1 MSRKAVWLAL
11 LLVPLAA
18 QAAPLRGLRILHH
31 EALQVVA
38 TDAAGRSLEFDA
50 YGRRFALRL
59 ERNEQLGFVSA
70 ARTPGVEAL
79 RGTVEGAGAGTSVRG
94 SWVRVTRT
102 PAGLYGMFYDGLD
115 LYAIEPA
122 REAAGHVVG
131 TLEAQGNE
139 PVIYRLADTLLPPG
153 EATCG
158 TSMSIDQAIA
168 APAAQ
173 KSITGLQQFQ
183 ALAAELQA
191 LAATLPSRQIQMAV
205 VGDNEF
211 SQLTFTGGLTPEAAI
226 AARFNVV
233 DGIFSS
239 QIGVKILVSDVNVIR
254 AADPFTDTTD
264 PTALL
269 NEVATWRQ
277 ATPAQNS
284 RGLTH
289 LLTGKDL
296 DGTTVGI
303 AFVGAVCRARSGA
316 GLSQGNLSAT
326 NSALVIAHEMGHN
339 FGAIHDGD
347 AGSACE
353 STPLTFLMAPRLNG
367 SSEFSQCS
375 LTSIAPVVS
384 SAACLAPLSVPD
396 ADFDLPAPA
405 RQLRGAAFSYA
416 FNVRS
421 VGAVAVDNVSVS
433 ITLPTAFNGGNAS
446 VTAGAACTAAA
457 NVLTCNVGSLPTQS
471 TRTITLNLTTQ
482 QSGTFSVTTAL
493 TSTNDAVSFNNTGQV
508 SFVIDPS
515 ADLSVS
521 LSAAPASF
529 VTGASTQLTATV
541 NHLAGDAVTDAA
553 LTFDIPAGLAV
564 SNVAANQLGCTL
576 LNAAVSCTGGALA
589 PGSSRTVVLTM
600 SSQQA
605 ASRQV
610 RASVSATRGDPV
622 SGNNAAQIGIDTTAP
637 PASGGGGA
645 FDLLQLLLLSGFALR
660 VSASAGLRE
669 STRRR

>member
-1 MSRKAVWLAL
+1 V
-11 LLVPLAA
+11 

-31 EALQVVA
+31 EALKSVA
-38 TDAAGRSLEFDA
+38 ADATGRSLEFDA
-50 YGRRFALRL
+50 YGRRFALSL
-59 ERNEQLGFVSA
+59 ERNERLSFVSA
-70 ARTPGVEAL
+70 TRTPGIEAL
-79 RGTVEGAGAGTSVRG
+79 RGTVDGSGAGTSVRG
-94 SWVRVTRT
+94 SWVRLTRT
-102 PAGLYGMFYDGLD
+102 PAGLYGMFYDGHD

-131 TLEAQGNE
+131 TLEAQGDA

-158 TSMSIDQAIA
+158 TSMGIEQAIA
-168 APAAQ
+168 SPTALQAT
-173 KSITGLQQFQ
+173 TGLQQFQ
-183 ALAAELQA
+183 ALSAELQA

-211 SQLTFTGGLTPEAAI
+211 SQLTFAGGLTPEAAI

-239 QIGVKILVSDVNVIR
+239 QIGVKILVSDVNVMR
-254 AADPFTDTTD
+254 TADPFTDSTD

-269 NEVATWRQ
+269 NELAIWRQ

-303 AFVGAVCRARSGA
+303 AFVGAVCRARSAA
-316 GLSQGNLSAT
+316 GLSQGNLSNA

-339 FGAIHDGD
+339 FGAIHDGE

-367 SSEFSQCS
+367 SSDFSQCS

-384 SAACLAPLSVPD
+384 AASCLTALSIPD

-405 RQLRGAAFSYA
+405 HQLRGASFSYA

-421 VGAVAVDNVSVS
+421 VGAVAVDNVVVT
-433 ITLPTAFNGGNAS
+433 ITLPSAFSGGSAS
-446 VTAGAACTAAA
+446 VTGGAACTAAG
-457 NVLTCNVGSLPTQS
+457 NVLTCNVGSLATQA
-471 TRTITLNLTTQ
+471 TRAITLNLASQ
-482 QSGTFSVTTAL
+482 QSGTFNVS
-493 TSTNDAVSFNNTGQV
+493 TSLASSNDAASFNNTGQAG
-508 SFVIDPS
+508 FVIDSS
-515 ADLSVS
+515 ADLAVS
-521 LSAAPASF
+521 LGAAPTSF
-529 VTGASTQLTATV
+529 VTGGSTQVTATV
-541 NHLAGDAVTDAA
+541 SHVAGDAVTDAA
-553 LTFDIPAGLAV
+553 LTFDIPAGLTV
-564 SNVAANQLGCTL
+564 SSVAPNQLGCTL
-576 LNAAVSCTGGALA
+576 LNATVSCTGSALA
-589 PGSSRTVVLTM
+589 PGSSQSVVLTL

-610 RASVSATRGDPV
+610 GASVRATLGDPV
-622 SGNNAAQIGIDTTAP
+622 SGNNAVQLGIETTAP
-637 PASGGGGA
+637 AASASGGGGGGGGGGA
-645 FDLLQLLLLSGFALR
+645 IDLLQLLLLSGFALR
-660 VSASAGLRE
+660 VSGSAGP
-669 STRRR
+669 RRSYRPG